1 MLIVSNARKG
11 KLKRAWTIAT
21 TSGVYTVK
29 THSAVVVRGK
39 FSIEGTEITFGQ
51 EPGPGACPSSGTYT
65 LHPSG
70 QKLTFIRI
78 NDSKCAARSV
88 VLAGSYTRTG

>member
-1 MLIVSNARKG
+1 VSNAREG
-11 KLKRAWTIAT
+11 ELNGASTIAF

-39 FSIEGTEITFGQ
+39 FSIEGTKITFGH
-51 EPGPGACPSSGTYT
+51 ETGPGACPSSGTYT
-65 LHPSG
+65 FHPSG

-88 VLAGSYTRTG
+88 VLAGSYTKAG